1 MNLQDIPGYREAV
14 QEEQELRTRVL
25 LGIGEELC
33 GIEVRPFA
41 LRDFLHLQAIN
52 SPLVRGGF
60 ISRMDCLRFFVL
72 QAASYRLPGEG
83 WLERWRLKRRNNKV
97 IRALRRFTTE
107 DMIEAIQDFLDKA
120 FMDAPAS
127 SLKSSASASSPI
139 ASGGA
144 AIVDA
149 IARAYPFGLQEILS
163 LELAFIFQLMRLR
176 FVAEGGSRAAIIN
189 RRSSRVVGE
198 YLRRKNMA
206 AKR

>member
-1 MNLQDIPGYREAV
+1 MHLQDIPGYREAV

-25 LGIGEELC
+25 LGIGSEVC
-33 GIEVRPFA
+33 GVEVRPFA

-52 SPLVRGGF
+52 SPFVRGGF
-60 ISRMDCLRFFVL
+60 ISRMDCLRLIVL
-72 QAASYRLPGEG
+72 QAVNYRTPGEG
-83 WLERWRLKRRNNKV
+83 WLERFKLKRRNNKV
-97 IRALRRFTTE
+97 IRALRQFTTE
-107 DMIEAIQDFLDKA
+107 EMIEAIQDYLDKA

-127 SLKSSASASSPI
+127 VAGGSSSASPI

-144 AIVDA
+144 AIVDS
-149 IARAYPFGLQEILS
+149 IARAYPFGLDEILN

-176 FVAEGGSRAAIIN
+176 YVAEGGSRAAIIN

-198 YLRRKNMA
+198 YLRKVNMG